1 MTISRVLTLALALL
15 AVAPRAARAQE
26 DALPRGA
33 ADAMLDAGRWREAE
47 EMLYGDARQR
57 PRDPVARARLGRYLA
72 MKGALKPGLVLIEEA
87 GEFGLPS
94 STMRALATPIRTLL
108 DWRER
113 TAVLTGDSTIAV
125 RPSSGDGALLR
136 FPFGRG
142 SSGDT
147 LWLDLVPRMI
157 AFDSTSG
164 ANPRLGIETIE
175 GFVPAFDVADHL
187 LRFHADPRAALGAV
201 GRRYPVLRTEREVK
215 VLLAPGRV
223 RSLDVALRELTPRWW
238 QLDLPHGMLVVR

>member
-1 MTISRVLTLALALL
+1 
-15 AVAPRAARAQE
+15 
-26 DALPRGA
+26 
-33 ADAMLDAGRWREAE
+33 MLDAGRWREAE
-47 EMLYGDARQR
+47 ERLYGDARQR

-113 TAVLTGDSTIAV
+113 TAFLTRDSTIAV
-125 RPSSGDGALLR
+125 RPPAGDGALLR
-136 FPFGRG
+136 FPMERAAR
-142 SSGDT
+142 GDT

-157 AFDSTSG
+157 AFDSSSG

-201 GRRYPVLRTEREVK
+201 GRRYPVLRTEREVR

-238 QLDLPHGMLVVR
+238 QLDLPHGLLVVR